1 MKWFKNIKMAG
12 KLISCFII
20 VALLIV
26 VVGFVGISNM
36 QKINNNARKMYQEN
50 LMTVNTLR
58 SIKENLL
65 TVNSDILLILRQQN
79 KDKIS
84 DMENDLKRLI
94 NDNDALLEEY
104 EKSIA
109 TTKEQEQF
117 KNFKQLLASYKLI
130 YIDIVKL
137 SSDNMYEVAET
148 LVPSAFEAMD
158 NMFKIL
164 DKQIN
169 NNLKAAQDSYEYN
182 VLVYNNSFAFTAIMI
197 IIGFLAAIL
206 LGLILSI
213 IISKQIKQVL
223 IFAEAIGNC
232 DLTRIINID
241 SKDEIGSLAKALNRS
256 VENIRLLISEI
267 VSSSSD
273 ISAASEE
280 LSATTE
286 EIASKIETINKSVDQ
301 ISKGTQDLSAA
312 LEEVSVSAEELGS
325 ISNEF
330 SSKADE
336 ANNSSAEIQNR
347 ALEIKSRGQKSMETA
362 TLIYHDKNTK
372 VIKSIEE
379 GKVVDEVKTMADSIA
394 NIASQTN
401 LLALNAAIEAARA
414 GEQGKGFAVVADEV
428 RKLAEQ
434 SAQAV
439 TNIQTMVAQIRTAFE
454 NLSQNSLEVLDF
466 IESNVKPD
474 YVLLAET
481 GTQYEKDA
489 VFLNNMS
496 GEINMAAKSIFQ
508 VIEQVNITIKNISAT
523 VQESASSSEEITASV
538 KEVSMAIQ
546 EVARSA
552 QSQAALSERLNSM
565 VQKFK
570 I

>member
-1 MKWFKNIKMAG
+1 MKWFKNIKIAG
-12 KLISCFII
+12 KLISCFVI

-26 VVGFVGISNM
+26 VVGFVAISNM
-36 QKINNNARKMYQEN
+36 QKINNNAKKMYQKN
-50 LMTVNTLR
+50 LMTVNSLR

-84 DMENDLKRLI
+84 DIENDLKRLVNE
-94 NDNDALLEEY
+94 NDTLLEEY
-104 EKSIA
+104 EKSMA
-109 TTKEQEQF
+109 TTQDQEQL
-117 KNFKQLLASYKLI
+117 KNFKKLLASYKLT
-130 YIDIVKL
+130 YIDIVRL
-137 SSDNMYEVAET
+137 SNDNMYEVAET
-148 LVPSAFEAMD
+148 LVPSVFEAMD

-164 DKQIN
+164 DKLIDN
-169 NNLKAAQDSYEYN
+169 NIKAAQDSYEHN
-182 VLVYNNSFAFTAIMI
+182 VSVYNNSFAFTSIMI
-197 IIGFLAAIL
+197 IIGFLTAIL

-213 IISKQIKQVL
+213 VISKQIKQVL
-223 IFAEAIGNC
+223 IFAEAIGSC
-232 DLTRIINID
+232 DLTHMIHID

-256 VENIRLLISEI
+256 GENIRLLISEI
-267 VSSSSD
+267 VNSSSD

-286 EIASKIETINKSVDQ
+286 EISSKIEVVNESVSQ
-301 ISKGTQDLSAA
+301 ISKGAQDLSAA
-312 LEEVSVSAEELGS
+312 LEEVSASAEEIGS
-325 ISNEF
+325 ISTEF

-336 ANNSSAEIQNR
+336 TNNSSAEIQKR

-362 TLIYHDKNTK
+362 TVIYQDKNTK
-372 VIKSIEE
+372 IVKAIRE
-379 GKVVDEVKTMADSIA
+379 GKVVEEVKTMADSIA

-414 GEQGKGFAVVADEV
+414 GEQGRGFAVVADEV

-439 TNIQTMVAQIRTAFE
+439 TNIQSMVAQIQTAFE
-454 NLSQNSLEVLDF
+454 NLSQNSKEVLSF
-466 IESNVKPD
+466 VESNVKPD

-489 VFLNNMS
+489 AFLNSMS
-496 GEINMAAKSIFQ
+496 GEINIAAKSIFQ
-508 VIEQVNITIKNISAT
+508 VIEQVNTAIQNISAT
-523 VQESASSSEEITASV
+523 AQESASSSEEITTSV
-538 KEVSMAIQ
+538 NEVSMAIQ